1 MKQSKTVPP
10 NPHQLAFFGAVVAA
24 ILWATTGIFI
34 ELLRPVNIVWI
45 IWWRC
50 LLAAMLSLVW
60 IGSRRR
66 LRLTSASLRQSAFLV
81 LSLYMGGY
89 YFVAVLAFRYASVA
103 EVGLI
108 LNASPAVALLIQLFR
123 REPLHRAQVQGCLIA
138 MLGLVLIFAPQL
150 LSMGGGSSLRIVG
163 LSLAIVGCVLM
174 ALFSRAYTRSVQRGY
189 VPDGDSVA
197 LGAFVVGLLLSSMM
211 PARGFEGVVL
221 PHAATL
227 WFYLV
232 GLALLGTVA
241 PTILYANAARQ
252 LPPVVSTAT
261 RLVTPIV
268 MTVAAIYIV
277 DQHPEPL
284 FWVGGACV
292 LLGLVRLMVG
302 STATA

>member
-1 MKQSKTVPP
+1 MKQVNNVSPS
-10 NPHQLAFFGAVVAA
+10 PHQLAFLGAIIAA

-45 IWWRC
+45 VWWRC
-50 LLAAMLSLVW
+50 LLAAVLSLVW
-60 IGSRRR
+60 IGSRHKFRMTA
-66 LRLTSASLRQSAFLV
+66 LSLRQSAFLV
-81 LSLYMGGY
+81 LSVYMGGY
-89 YFVAVLAFRYASVA
+89 YVVAVLAFRYASVA

-108 LNASPAVALLIQLFR
+108 LNSSPAVALLIQLFR
-123 REPLHRAQVQGCLIA
+123 REPLYRAQIQGCLIA

-150 LSMGGGSSLRIVG
+150 LSLGGQASSLRIIG
-163 LSLAIVGCVLM
+163 LGLAMVGCVLM
-174 ALFSRAYTRSVQRGY
+174 ALFSRAYTSSVHRGY

-197 LGAFVVGLLLSSMM
+197 LGAFVVGLILSSMM
-211 PARGFEGVVL
+211 PAKGFEGMVL
-221 PHAATL
+221 PNATGL
-227 WFYLV
+227 WLYLV

-241 PTILYANAARQ
+241 PTILYANAAMR

-284 FWVGGACV
+284 FWVGGVCV
-292 LLGLVRLMVG
+292 LLGLSRLMVG
-302 STATA
+302 STN